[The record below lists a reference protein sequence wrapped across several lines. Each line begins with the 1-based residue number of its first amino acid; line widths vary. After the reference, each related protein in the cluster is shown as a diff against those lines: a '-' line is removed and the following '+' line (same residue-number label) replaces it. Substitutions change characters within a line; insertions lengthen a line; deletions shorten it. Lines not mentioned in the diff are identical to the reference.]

1 MMGWRFVSD
10 SRGMRLPVHTWS
22 ATELPRPYRMDETDS
37 MFFGYADVGRFGLA
51 HSLLAWARCT
61 VWCEQ
66 MNAPMLAP
74 IWLRVRIGPYL
85 RRERDKREY
94 FRLFSGADY
103 VHDPRRALLLLTARK
118 LAAETDL
125 PQAPDPSGS
134 PVVVVFRNGVTDG
147 RPAYFHAI
155 RDHSAL
161 LRDRLTRMTRPEFRP
176 ALPERPFIAAHVRLG
191 DFSPYVEADSKRG
204 ITNMQLPI
212 DWYIRSVRMLSE
224 RLPAGTPFVVFSD
237 GSDEELAPL
246 LALPNVVRSASREA
260 VTDMLGVAQ
269 AAGLISSG
277 SGFAFWGSFLGQVP
291 RLCYPGQKSVGAL
304 VDPRLES
311 EWESGE
317 PDAAVVQAFRQRLS
331 DRAA

>member
-22 ATELPRPYRMDETDS
+22 ATEPPRPYRMDETDS

-134 PVVVVFRNGVTDG
+134 PVVVVFRNGMTDG

-191 DFSPYVEADSKRG
+191 MRPVA
-204 ITNMQLPI
+204 
-212 DWYIRSVRMLSE
+212 
-224 RLPAGTPFVVFSD
+224 
-237 GSDEELAPL
+237 
-246 LALPNVVRSASREA
+246 RSAR
-260 VTDMLGVAQ
+260 
-269 AAGLISSG
+269 
-277 SGFAFWGSFLGQVP
+277 
-291 RLCYPGQKSVGAL
+291 
-304 VDPRLES
+304 
-311 EWESGE
+311 
-317 PDAAVVQAFRQRLS
+317 
-331 DRAA
+331 